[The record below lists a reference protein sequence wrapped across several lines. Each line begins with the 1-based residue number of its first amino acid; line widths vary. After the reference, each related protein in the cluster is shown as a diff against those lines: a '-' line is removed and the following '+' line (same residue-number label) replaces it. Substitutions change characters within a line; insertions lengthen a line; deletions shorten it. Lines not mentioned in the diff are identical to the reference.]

1 MGITIRDVAR
11 RAGVSVATVSR
22 VLNGGEL
29 VREETR
35 ARVKRAA
42 SELRYTPNSTAR
54 SLITRRTAT
63 FGVVLPDLYGE
74 FFSEVIRGMDP
85 LARQRGYHLLL
96 SSSHDDQSE
105 IEFALGAMRGRVDGL
120 VVMSPNVSGAALA
133 GSLPPD
139 LPVVLLNCE
148 VDGDEFSTLNID
160 NFGGARAM
168 VRHLAATGHRR
179 IGMIRG
185 GEANFDARE
194 RHRGYRVALGE
205 AGLHGSDGRWEA
217 TGDFTEAGGWH
228 AALELARL
236 PEPPTAIFC
245 ANDSMAVGA
254 MSALRGAG
262 LRVPDDV
269 AVSGFDDIPIAR
281 YLSPALTSVHV
292 DVQRLGARAVE
303 LLCTALADSR
313 APPVHELIPTRL
325 VIRRSCGGGVP
336 EDGAAHH
343 LPT

>member
-1 MGITIRDVAR
+1 MSITIRDVAQ
-11 RAGVSVATVSR
+11 RAGVSVTTVSR
-22 VLNGGEL
+22 ALNGTGPVSDE
-29 VREETR
+29 
-35 ARVKRAA
+35 ARRRVEAA
-42 SELRYTPNSTAR
+42 SAELRYTPNSTAR

-96 SSSHDDQSE
+96 SSSHDDQRE

-120 VVMSPNVSGAALA
+120 VVMSPNVSGPALA
-133 GSLPPD
+133 ASLPAD
-139 LPVVLLNCE
+139 LPAVLLNCE
-148 VDGDEFSTLNID
+148 TDGAPFSALSVD
-160 NFGGARAM
+160 NFGGAQEM

-179 IGMIRG
+179 IGMVRG
-185 GEANFDARE
+185 ADANFDARE
-194 RHRGYRVALGE
+194 RHRGYRAALAE
-205 AGLHGSDGRWEA
+205 AGLPGADGRWEA
-217 TGDFTEAGGWH
+217 AGDFTEAGGWL
-228 AALELARL
+228 AALELTRR
-236 PEPPTAIFC
+236 PEPPTAVFC

-269 AVSGFDDIPIAR
+269 AVTGFDDIPIAR

-303 LLCTALADSR
+303 MLCDALAAPR
-313 APPVHELIPTRL
+313 APPLQEIVPTRL
-325 VIRRSCGGGVP
+325 VIRRSCGAEGGP
-336 EDGAAHH
+336 AAHH